1 MILYRFKRLQNF
13 FSCGMSAGYADQ
25 QTRKVLILA
34 KRKGYHNSMKNIL
47 LNVGAKTPI
56 IISEKFGD
64 HKK

>member
-1 MILYRFKRLQNF
+1 
-13 FSCGMSAGYADQ
+13 MSAGYADQ

-56 IISEKFGD
+56 IIGVIFGD